1 MGLNRVFAISE
12 PILPF
17 YQVGQAIV
25 RLPAILEEE
34 VTEEEMVES
43 NQKATSAKIDIK
55 RRQQVVENG
64 ERREKARLSAL
75 SALP

>member
-1 MGLNRVFAISE
+1 ME

-75 SALP
+75 SALHSEVGLLKP

>member
-1 MGLNRVFAISE
+1 ME

-17 YQVGQAIV
+17 YQVDQAIV
-25 RLPAILEEE
+25 RLAAILEVE

-55 RRQQVVENG
+55 RRQQVVEENG

-75 SALP
+75 SALHSEVGLLKP

>member
-1 MGLNRVFAISE
+1 M
-12 PILPF
+12 
-17 YQVGQAIV
+17 GQAIV